1 MIFVLLIGEYH
12 HSLDDKGRLTIP
24 SKIREELGSSFVIT
38 RGLDGCLFIYPNE
51 EWKQVINKYKEL
63 PNIKDAR
70 NFMRFL
76 LSGASNCDFDKQGRV
91 NLSLPLM
98 KYAGLTKEC
107 VIIGVNDH
115 LEVWSEE
122 RWQSFMEINEEQF
135 SDIADK
141 LFETNLNL

>member
-1 MIFVLLIGEYH
+1 MIFVLLMGEYH

-51 EWKQVINKYKEL
+51 EWKQVVNKYKEL

>member
-1 MIFVLLIGEYH
+1 
-12 HSLDDKGRLTIP
+12 
-24 SKIREELGSSFVIT
+24 
-38 RGLDGCLFIYPNE
+38 
-51 EWKQVINKYKEL
+51 
-63 PNIKDAR
+63 
-70 NFMRFL
+70 MRFL